1 MTPAAPAE
9 HLEAAAALRAR
20 FGAGVAPPDGACG
33 IGSMDEEHAVCAAAR
48 TAALEA
54 LEQGDVA
61 ALARALS
68 RYRTLTEAHFRSEED
83 LMRACAFPQATPHAA
98 AHAQYLAFI
107 DRCAAELGRA
117 GLTPTVRTWIGEG
130 IPQWFSVHLAN
141 DGAIARH
148 VARCRVAVEGDAP
161 WRAGVPELG
170 GKPAE
175 GERAAPRREEGRLG
189 PAKAHAEALSRALE
203 GGDLDEARRV
213 LGTLGAGLRTL
224 FTAEERLM
232 AESAYVGAAHHALA
246 HDLILADLALLGR
259 AIDKGSADARAHWA
273 RLRSAMWLEAHRTH
287 ADAALEAHLAGLDG
301 QGAPP
306 GGR

>member
-1 MTPAAPAE
+1 MNPAAAAE

-20 FGAGVAPPDGACG
+20 LGAGVAPAEGPCG
-33 IGSMDEEHAVCAAAR
+33 IASMDEEHAVCAAAR

-54 LEQGDVA
+54 LARGDA
-61 ALARALS
+61 ASLGPALS
-68 RYRTLTEAHFRSEED
+68 RYRALTEAHFRSEED

-98 AHAQYLAFI
+98 AHAQYLAFV

-148 VARCRVAVEGDAP
+148 VTRTRAALGGDAP
-161 WRAGVPELG
+161 WRAGVPECG
-170 GKPAE
+170 GRPAE
-175 GERAAPRREEGRLG
+175 GERPAAPRDQGRLG
-189 PAKAHAEALSRALE
+189 PAKAHAAALSRALE

-224 FTAEERLM
+224 FAAEERLM
-232 AESAYVGAAHHALA
+232 ADCAYVGAAHHALA
-246 HDLILADLALLGR
+246 HDLILADLALLGH
-259 AIDKGSADARAHWA
+259 AIDEGSEEARARWA
-273 RLRSAMWLEAHRTH
+273 RLRSAMWLEAHHAH